1 MYLFELSISNFALVG
16 FEVAFAEALS
26 QASTSTG
33 VPSSLVGTNTGTLA
47 LAGGTA
53 AGTGER

>member
-1 MYLFELSISNFALVG
+1 M
-16 FEVAFAEALS
+16 AFAEALS
-26 QASTSTG
+26 QAGTSTG

-53 AGTGER
+53 VGTGERWKGAGRKLC